1 MEKTLDLIY
10 KVELLEDLVVSQE
23 QSLKVKS
30 QLISLLEDELKM
42 HKRNNLLISTMMVA
56 LAILLTIFLGLS
68 CILWELESTRVH

>member
-23 QSLKVKS
+23 QSLIVKS

-68 CILWELESTRVH
+68 CIL